1 MAKKD
6 SHGIEHVPLRG
17 DEKVI
22 PQERD
27 IGNKRH
33 EETNYIINSSIE
45 NDKVAGV
52 R

>member
-6 SHGIEHVPLRG
+6 GHGIGHVPLRE

-22 PQERD
+22 LQGRA

-33 EETNYIINSSIE
+33 EETNYIIN
-45 NDKVAGV
+45 
-52 R
+52 